1 MKGLR
6 EQWRRNA
13 MQVIQQRA
21 LDLFEERGF
30 DAVTI
35 EAVATAAEVS
45 PSSVYRYFGSK
56 EGLLVVDEFDAMS
69 ADEIAATVDPSD
81 PIRSL
86 LHMVRRYEVRAED
99 AVTRPDS
106 WRRVP
111 FFFSVPSVRAA
122 LLASADATGKRIAP
136 LIAETGTFSPSQA
149 RVLASAVTFGYLAT
163 LELWFDDGQTRP
175 IADYVEEGLEP
186 LRALWR

>member
-1 MKGLR
+1 MAGLR

-13 MQVIQQRA
+13 MQVIQQKA
-21 LDLFEERGF
+21 LDLFEERSF

-35 EAVATAAEVS
+35 EAVAAAAEVS
-45 PSSVYRYFGSK
+45 PSSVYRYFGTK

-69 ADEIAATVDPSD
+69 ADEVAATVDPVD
-81 PIRSL
+81 PVGSL
-86 LHMVRRYEVRAED
+86 LRMVRRYEAPADGAAALPD
-99 AVTRPDS
+99 A

-136 LIAETGTFSPSQA
+136 LIAQAGTFSPSQA
-149 RVLASAVTFGYLAT
+149 RVLANALTFGYLAT

-175 IADYVEEGLEP
+175 IAAYVEEGLAP
-186 LRALWR
+186 LRALWI